1 MYKYSI
7 SIKCTK
13 MAIYHMAI
21 LCVLCGYPTVRYQF
35 YINWGLAREL
45 RDSEGTRRQE
55 RGKMRK
61 MQKKFA
67 RACVYEKYFVSLQP
81 FMKVES

>member
-1 MYKYSI
+1 
-7 SIKCTK
+7 
-13 MAIYHMAI
+13 MAI
-21 LCVLCGYPTVRYQF
+21 LCVWCGYHTVRYQF

-55 RGKMRK
+55 RGKIRK

-67 RACVYEKYFVSLQP
+67 RACVYEKYFVPLQP